1 MPPLCYAVCEVIDMN
16 LGENIRRTRLEHGLT
31 QSALAE
37 TLGVSDRA
45 VSRWERNISAPDVA
59 LLANLALVL
68 GTSTDALL
76 AIDPQRIQA
85 EILRATEECTA
96 LLNQNQTEEAVRL
109 LRAMSARYP
118 NQPELMVYLARGL
131 LALKIDAA
139 LQEALVLCRTA
150 EKCGKPMRLSTTFG
164 CKQVMALC
172 LHHLDR
178 MEEAERLV
186 TDEMPAIWVSR
197 ELLLARV
204 ASPEKARLFRKHN
217 VKLLS
222 DLLIGTLEKLGC
234 SDEASPWNETAA
246 TVRQALT
253 NVL

>member
-1 MPPLCYAVCEVIDMN
+1 MN

-37 TLGVSDRA
+37 ALGVSDRA

-85 EILRATEECTA
+85 EILRATAECTA
-96 LLNQNQTEEAVRL
+96 LLNQDQPEKAVAMM
-109 LRAMSARYP
+109 RAALARYP

-131 LALKIDAA
+131 LALKTDAA
-139 LQEALVLCRTA
+139 VQEALVLCRTA
-150 EKCGKPMRLSTTFG
+150 EKSGKPMRLSTTFG

-172 LHHLDR
+172 LHHLGR

-204 ASPEKARLFRKHN
+204 APPEKAHLFREHN

-222 DLLIGTLEKLGC
+222 DLLIGTLEQLGRA
-234 SDEASPWNETAA
+234 DNASPWNEAAA

-253 NVL
+253 HVL